1 MRKERQMAEEEKE
14 QKQVEAEEQR
24 AKISGWRP
32 EDEFKGD
39 PDRFTD
45 AETWNKRT
53 DEVLPIMKASN
64 KRLEADL
71 ISTKAELENLKRVMN
86 SVVKAGEKVSKREYD
101 RALETIRK
109 KQGQAIKDQDGD
121 LYQELEEKKDKLEK
135 PTIAKPI
142 QNQPQAE
149 HPDFQS
155 WKADNP
161 WYDANP
167 DMQLYAD
174 TQVPFIISQNPNLT
188 GRAFFD
194 TIKKEVER
202 RFPERFEN
210 PKRKKKSNVDAGGD
224 TRDGGGGGKKGKTY
238 SDLPADAKKYCDNL
252 IKDMKGYKTPDE
264 IKKQYAEDYFEEE

>member
-1 MRKERQMAEEEKE
+1 MRKEIDMAEEKE
-14 QKQVEAEEQR
+14 QKVDAEAEEQR
-24 AKISGWRP
+24 ARISGWRP

-39 PDRFTD
+39 PDRWTD

-86 SVVKAGEKVSKREYD
+86 SVVKAGEKVSNREYD
-101 RALETIRK
+101 RAIETIRK
-109 KQGQAIKDQDGD
+109 EQAQAVTDQDGAKFH
-121 LYQELEEKKDKLEK
+121 ELEEKKAQLEK

-174 TQVPFIISQNPNLT
+174 TQVPFIVSQNPNLT

-194 TIKKEVER
+194 AIKEEVER
-202 RFPERFEN
+202 RFPERFKN
-210 PKRKKKSNVDAGGD
+210 PKRKKKSNVDDGGD
-224 TRDGGGGGKKGKTY
+224 TRDGAGGGKKGKSY
-238 SDLPADAKKYCDNL
+238 SDLPDDAKKYCDNL

-264 IKKQYAEDYFEEE
+264 IKKQYAEDYFGEE